1 MHDLNHLKALRA
13 TWGSDTRPSLPLGT
27 SLIRFPSATSHAPT
41 SLGCNC
47 SSSIDCTHDIN

>member
-27 SLIRFPSATSHAPT
+27 SLIRFPRPTSHAPT
-41 SLGCNC
+41 SLGCGC